1 MPSLTY
7 RVALPGELIQNTV
20 VFCNDQTSQEAKE
33 WRLEMA
39 YRSLLLLRTAMAVL
53 NFSVREEVA
62 WQLPELNGKERRIVQ
77 RSLLIN
83 PENLRYAID
92 ENTEFEETMRV
103 PVLISYMLVETI
115 TQQSKRLT
123 TPLVL
128 AQEMKLC
135 SSVDSF
141 MTGYHGLRK
150 FLTTPVP
157 FPLIQLSR
165 TFLFLYVFTIPFELL
180 TDSSTLAAHCFF
192 VFLIT
197 MGFLG
202 LETVA
207 EELDNPFGDDAN
219 DFK

>member
-1 MPSLTY
+1 
-7 RVALPGELIQNTV
+7 
-20 VFCNDQTSQEAKE
+20 
-33 WRLEMA
+33 MA

-62 WQLPELNGKERRIVQ
+62 WHLPELNGEEREIVKK
-77 RSLLIN
+77 SLLIN
-83 PENLRYAID
+83 PENMHYAID

-103 PVLISYMLVETI
+103 PVLISRMLTETI
-115 TQQSKRLT
+115 TRQSKRLSK
-123 TPLVL
+123 PLAL
-128 AQEMKLC
+128 PQEMKLY

-180 TDSSTLAAHCFF
+180 TDSSSTAAHCFF

-207 EELDNPFGDDAN
+207 EELDNPFGDDPN